1 MDSFTRIVN
10 GRVEGGMAVFHENAS
25 KLRTEVQGEIDLLDS
40 ELVNLKCKVVEL
52 ESTVYH

>member
-1 MDSFTRIVN
+1 
-10 GRVEGGMAVFHENAS
+10 MAVFHENAS